1 MPLEVKKKLRKTVSI
16 ADIGQVTQI
25 ISKIEK
31 SRSMRDLTLTPVE
44 EENQKR
50 ILTRYETAQAILK
63 GESLNKQ

>member
-1 MPLEVKKKLRKTVSI
+1 VPLEVKKKLRKAVSI

-50 ILTRYETAQAILK
+50 MLTRYETAQAIL
-63 GESLNKQ
+63 

>member
-1 MPLEVKKKLRKTVSI
+1 VPLEVKKKLRKAVSI

-44 EENQKR
+44 EENQ
-50 ILTRYETAQAILK
+50 
-63 GESLNKQ
+63 